1 MWLAQGEALRCV
13 EPERTETAGLR
24 PDAPAPRGREAWKV
38 AVTKLREGRKISSNP
53 EKGAVG
59 MGLDISP
66 QTEARIR
73 QEAQRQG
80 ISVDA
85 LLECLMNGQAA
96 GTAIGAY
103 QAVELPVLHLGPMG
117 PLHRRDIYDDVR

>member
-1 MWLAQGEALRCV
+1 
-13 EPERTETAGLR
+13 
-24 PDAPAPRGREAWKV
+24 
-38 AVTKLREGRKISSNP
+38 
-53 EKGAVG
+53 

-66 QTEARIR
+66 PTEARIR

-85 LLECLMNGQAA
+85 LLKRLMNDQAA
-96 GTAIGAY
+96 GTAVRAY
-103 QAVELPVLHLGPMG
+103 QAPELPVLHLGPMG

>member
-1 MWLAQGEALRCV
+1 
-13 EPERTETAGLR
+13 
-24 PDAPAPRGREAWKV
+24 
-38 AVTKLREGRKISSNP
+38 
-53 EKGAVG
+53 

-85 LLECLMNGQAA
+85 LLERLMNGQAA
-96 GTAIGAY
+96 GTAVPAY
-103 QAVELPVLHLGPMG
+103 QAPELPVLDLGPMG

>member
-1 MWLAQGEALRCV
+1 MI
-13 EPERTETAGLR
+13 
-24 PDAPAPRGREAWKV
+24 RG
-38 AVTKLREGRKISSNP
+38 NP

-80 ISVDA
+80 ISADA
-85 LLECLMNGQAA
+85 LLERFMNDQAA
-96 GTAIGAY
+96 GTAVRAY
-103 QAVELPVLHLGPMG
+103 QVLELPVLHLGPMG
-117 PLHRRDIYDDVR
+117 PLHRREIYDDAYSTMALTTPG

>member
-1 MWLAQGEALRCV
+1 
-13 EPERTETAGLR
+13 
-24 PDAPAPRGREAWKV
+24 
-38 AVTKLREGRKISSNP
+38 
-53 EKGAVG
+53 

-85 LLECLMNGQAA
+85 LLKRLMNDQA
-96 GTAIGAY
+96 TAVRAY
-103 QAVELPVLHLGPMG
+103 QLGARVG
-117 PLHRRDIYDDVR
+117 GVHE

>member
-1 MWLAQGEALRCV
+1 
-13 EPERTETAGLR
+13 
-24 PDAPAPRGREAWKV
+24 
-38 AVTKLREGRKISSNP
+38 
-53 EKGAVG
+53 

-85 LLECLMNGQAA
+85 LLERLMNEQAA
-96 GTAIGAY
+96 TAAQAY
-103 QAVELPVLHLGPMG
+103 QAPELPVLHLGPMG
-117 PLHRRDIYDDVR
+117 PFHRRDIYDDVR

>member
-1 MWLAQGEALRCV
+1 
-13 EPERTETAGLR
+13 
-24 PDAPAPRGREAWKV
+24 
-38 AVTKLREGRKISSNP
+38 
-53 EKGAVG
+53 

-85 LLECLMNGQAA
+85 LLERLMND
-96 GTAIGAY
+96 
-103 QAVELPVLHLGPMG
+103 QAVGAAVRAHQAPELPVLHLGPMG
-117 PLHRRDIYDDVR
+117 PLHRRDIYDEVLRRVELYPTRRSGMLELL

>member
-1 MWLAQGEALRCV
+1 
-13 EPERTETAGLR
+13 
-24 PDAPAPRGREAWKV
+24 
-38 AVTKLREGRKISSNP
+38 
-53 EKGAVG
+53 

-73 QEAQRQG
+73 QEAQGQG

-85 LLECLMNGQAA
+85 LLKGLMNDQTA
-96 GTAIGAY
+96 GTGVRAY
-103 QAVELPVLHLGPMG
+103 QAPESPVLHLGPMG

>member
-1 MWLAQGEALRCV
+1 
-13 EPERTETAGLR
+13 
-24 PDAPAPRGREAWKV
+24 
-38 AVTKLREGRKISSNP
+38 
-53 EKGAVG
+53 

-85 LLECLMNGQAA
+85 LLECLMNDQAA
-96 GTAIGAY
+96 GTALRGYRAP
-103 QAVELPVLHLGPMG
+103 ELPVLHLGPMG

>member
-1 MWLAQGEALRCV
+1 M
-13 EPERTETAGLR
+13 
-24 PDAPAPRGREAWKV
+24 
-38 AVTKLREGRKISSNP
+38 S
-53 EKGAVG
+53 
-59 MGLDISP
+59 LDISP

-85 LLECLMNGQAA
+85 LLERLMNDQAA
-96 GTAIGAY
+96 DTAIRADRPPG
-103 QAVELPVLHLGPMG
+103 LPVLHLGPMG

>member
-1 MWLAQGEALRCV
+1 
-13 EPERTETAGLR
+13 
-24 PDAPAPRGREAWKV
+24 
-38 AVTKLREGRKISSNP
+38 
-53 EKGAVG
+53 

-85 LLECLMNGQAA
+85 LLERLINDQTAGPAA
-96 GTAIGAY
+96 RAY
-103 QAVELPVLHLGPMG
+103 QAPELPVLHLGPMG